1 MPDPNDESVETAILT
16 MELDA
21 ADPAALAPILAKYVV
36 VTRGQDGCRNVDLC
50 VSSTQAG
57 RFVVISKWSSPEGSR
72 RHLDSP
78 AAVEMAAA
86 ARACSPGAPRRPARG
101 PVGARSR
108 VRAAGTNAIL
118 A

>member
-50 VSSTQAG
+50 ASSTQAG
-57 RFVVISKWSSPEGSR
+57 RFVVISKWSSPEGPR

-78 AAVEMAAA
+78 AAVEMARGCEGLL
-86 ARACSPGAPRRPARG
+86 ARAPASTCSRACRRHD
-101 PVGARSR
+101 
-108 VRAAGTNAIL
+108 L

>member
-1 MPDPNDESVETAILT
+1 MPDPSDESVETAILT

-21 ADPAALAPILAKYVV
+21 RDPAALAPILAKYVV

-50 VSSTQAG
+50 VSSTHAG

-78 AAVEMAAA
+78 AAVEMA
-86 ARACSPGAPRRPARG
+86 RDCEGLLTRAPRIDLLEGLSAHD
-101 PVGARSR
+101 
-108 VRAAGTNAIL
+108 L

>member
-1 MPDPNDESVETAILT
+1 MADDTVETVETAILT

-21 ADPAALAPILAKYVV
+21 ADPEALAPVLAKYVV

-50 VSSTQAG
+50 GSTTQPG
-57 RFVVISKWSSPEGSR
+57 RFVIISKWSTPEGPR

-78 AAVEMAAA
+78 AAVEMA
-86 ARACSPGAPRRPARG
+86 RGCDGLLLRAPRIDLLEGLSAHD
-101 PVGARSR
+101 
-108 VRAAGTNAIL
+108 L

>member
-1 MPDPNDESVETAILT
+1 VPDPSGESVETALLT

-21 ADPAALAPILAKYVV
+21 ADPAVLAPVLAKYVV

-50 VSSTQAG
+50 TSTTQPG
-57 RFVVISKWSSPEGSR
+57 RFVVISKWPTPDGPR

-78 AAVEMAAA
+78 AAVEMAKGCEGLLT
-86 ARACSPGAPRRPARG
+86 RAPRIDLLEGVSAHD
-101 PVGARSR
+101 
-108 VRAAGTNAIL
+108 L

>member
-36 VTRGQDGCRNVDLC
+36 VTRGEDGCRNVDLC
-50 VSSTQAG
+50 ASTTQAG
-57 RFVVISKWSSPEGSR
+57 RFVVISKWSTPEGPR

-78 AAVEMAAA
+78 AAVEMA
-86 ARACSPGAPRRPARG
+86 RGCEGLLTRAPRIDLLEGLSAHD
-101 PVGARSR
+101 
-108 VRAAGTNAIL
+108 L